1 MIRVRVG
8 ERGRGLFAVS
18 LIKKGEPID
27 NCVFRFLTLRCCAG
41 QIIAQGSGKLVSTPR
56 DAPGCYQYEWFDKRV
71 FVFDP
76 PSVGNLAVLVNTPV
90 SMEAGAVSNA
100 RYSRI
105 RRTIQMRVRWLRQAD
120 YQNDTFCR
128 WLHREPFNPVK
139 RFSPR
144 MGWGF
149 LERLGKQW
157 KTRSR
162 KSRRGKE
169 NSKKHIFTVQEDQ
182 CQGRTVNGAR
192 GSFPRPNRKTT

>member
-1 MIRVRVG
+1 MHRESRDSEFVKSRLQSGGATGATRFKTLDGAGDIRVRVG

-27 NCVFRFLTLRCCAG
+27 SCAFLFLTLRCCTG
-41 QIIAQGSGKLVSTPR
+41 QIIAQGSGKLVSTPD
-56 DAPGCYQYEWFDKRV
+56 DAPGCHHYEWFDKRV

-90 SMEAGAVSNA
+90 SMVAGAVSNA

-105 RRTIQMRVRWLRQAD
+105 RRTIKMRVRCPRQAD
-120 YQNDTFCR
+120 NQNDTFCR
-128 WLHREPFNPVK
+128 WLQREPSNPVK

-149 LERLGKQW
+149 LEGLGK
-157 KTRSR
+157 
-162 KSRRGKE
+162 
-169 NSKKHIFTVQEDQ
+169 
-182 CQGRTVNGAR
+182 
-192 GSFPRPNRKTT
+192 